1 MFSKK
6 KSVEKVEQITD
17 NKHHLKK
24 ESIKFVNSAIGV
36 LGPPGAGKSTLCC
49 AYYKIKYNMENNY
62 FEISSSPLSFT
73 KGIWILKE
81 EERMKIKGNIDR
93 DILDCEGFQIDKIET
108 WKYVMIISFICSDI
122 IILNGNKRFDDIKKV
137 LNIIKNS
144 LEKMRQSNIPKLL
157 KNIYI
162 HYSSKK
168 KLRNFEQDLASL
180 GYKEDSL
187 ENIKISAIYIPT
199 ISETTIEDNDD
210 NILNVHD
217 YLNEVR
223 KTFDNIPTTNVQSI
237 STFIKY
243 IDNLNMTLDGKMSF
257 DTQGIIRD
265 LRDEYNICYE
275 TWYDKKKK
283 NLLEIEL
290 SEVET
295 INETFD
301 EFIEKQNLDFSFEEN
316 LEDLTFYGSSQ
327 EFDDIYRG
335 FKKDYSFKIDK
346 DIFLN
351 KFEIKKKDLEIEIL
365 KKGTE
370 REKKL
375 SEFENYLQKQKRKI
389 DSYFFT
395 VKFYDYIDDKELH
408 CNINITIDNSEDRNR
423 LLNELYK
430 YYEKQTKEI
439 KKSWESQ
446 IKRAKYKSVCQTQGE
461 LKCANGHKLNSDPI
475 KCCECD
481 GTLYWVDGETHYCI
495 CSSCNKVS
503 KCDSCVC
510 SRCKARTLCI
520 PKFTNFRP

>member
-1 MFSKK
+1 
-6 KSVEKVEQITD
+6 
-17 NKHHLKK
+17 
-24 ESIKFVNSAIGV
+24 
-36 LGPPGAGKSTLCC
+36 
-49 AYYKIKYNMENNY
+49 MENNY

-93 DILDCEGFQIDKIET
+93 DFLDCEGFQIDKIET

-283 NLLEIEL
+283 
-290 SEVET
+290 
-295 INETFD
+295 
-301 EFIEKQNLDFSFEEN
+301 FI
-316 LEDLTFYGSSQ
+316 
-327 EFDDIYRG
+327 
-335 FKKDYSFKIDK
+335 
-346 DIFLN
+346 
-351 KFEIKKKDLEIEIL
+351 
-365 KKGTE
+365 
-370 REKKL
+370 
-375 SEFENYLQKQKRKI
+375 
-389 DSYFFT
+389 
-395 VKFYDYIDDKELH
+395 
-408 CNINITIDNSEDRNR
+408 RNR
-423 LLNELYK
+423 
-430 YYEKQTKEI
+430 I
-439 KKSWESQ
+439 K
-446 IKRAKYKSVCQTQGE
+446 
-461 LKCANGHKLNSDPI
+461 
-475 KCCECD
+475 
-481 GTLYWVDGETHYCI
+481 
-495 CSSCNKVS
+495 
-503 KCDSCVC
+503 
-510 SRCKARTLCI
+510 
-520 PKFTNFRP
+520 

>member
-6 KSVEKVEQITD
+6 TSDEKVEQITD

-24 ESIKFVNSAIGV
+24 QTIKFVNSAIGV
-36 LGPPGAGKSTLCC
+36 LGPPGSGKSALCC
-49 AYYKIKYNMENNY
+49 AYYKIKYNQENNY
-62 FEISSSPLSFT
+62 FEISDSPTSFT

-162 HYSSKK
+162 HFSSKK
-168 KLRNFEQDLASL
+168 KFSNFEKELATL
-180 GYKEDSL
+180 GWKKDSL
-187 ENIKISAIYIPT
+187 ENIKISAIYIPDIKEDT
-199 ISETTIEDNDD
+199 IDENDN
-210 NILNVHD
+210 NILNVPE
-217 YLNEVR
+217 YLNEV
-223 KTFDNIPTTNVQSI
+223 KKIFDNIPTTNVQSI

-257 DTQGIIRD
+257 DTQGIIKD

-275 TWYDKKKK
+275 TWYDKQKKQ
-283 NLLEIEL
+283 LLEKEL
-290 SEVET
+290 GEVET
-295 INETFD
+295 LDETFD
-301 EFIEKQNLDFSFEEN
+301 EFVEKQNIDFSFKEH

-335 FKKDYSFKIDK
+335 FKKDYSFKINK
-346 DIFLN
+346 DIFLD
-351 KFEIKKKDLEIEIL
+351 KFDIKKKDLEIEIL

-375 SEFENYLQKQKRKI
+375 SELEYYFQQKKRKI
-389 DSYFFT
+389 DSYFFEL
-395 VKFYDYIDDKELH
+395 KFYDYIDDKKFH
-408 CNINITIDNSEDRNR
+408 CDIDIAIENREDRNR
-423 LLNELYK
+423 LLNELYE
-430 YYEKQTKEI
+430 YYEKQTKKI

-446 IKRAKYKSVCQTQGE
+446 IQRAKYKSVCQTQGE
-461 LKCANGHKLNSDPI
+461 LKCVNGHKLNSDPI
-475 KCCECD
+475 KCSDCD
-481 GTLYWVDGETHYCI
+481 GTLYWVDGETHYTI
-495 CSSCNKVS
+495 CSSCKSIS

-520 PKFTNFRP
+520 PKFTDFRP